1 MPRIDDYLAARNL
14 AVEKL
19 MRLPLDR
26 IIQRSGLEKS
36 ENDAI
41 SVSFL
46 NRIYQIT
53 YPGFEFVDA
62 SEANKEVPVQE
73 QVLILHYLMADNTRK
88 PTGKW
93 IAYREISGASF
104 YFSAFVK
111 RAIDP
116 LKKTFGQNI
125 FGLAQA
131 ARQLNGEAI
140 KSGDGG
146 FEFHVFPKVAL
157 QLILWA
163 GDDEFPPEANILFD
177 ETIGDFLSPEDVA
190 WLAGMVVYRLIALSA
205 RPALDR

>member
-19 MRLPLDR
+19 TQLPLDR
-26 IIQRSGLEKS
+26 IIQTSGLDKS
-36 ENDAI
+36 GDDAI
-41 SVSFL
+41 SVPFL
-46 NRIYQIT
+46 NRIYRVT
-53 YPGFEFVDA
+53 YPGFGFVDDN
-62 SEANKEVPVQE
+62 EANEAVSVQE
-73 QVLILHYLMADNTRK
+73 QVLILHYLMADSPRK

-116 LKKTFGQNI
+116 LKKTFGRNI
-125 FGLAQA
+125 AGLAKA

-140 KSGDGG
+140 KPGDGG
-146 FEFHVFPKVAL
+146 FEFQVFPKVAL

-163 GDDEFPPEANILFD
+163 GDDEFPPAANILFD
-177 ETIGDFLSPEDVA
+177 ETIGEFLTPEDVA

-205 RPALDR
+205 KPVLDR